1 MSKLTIKE
9 IKQEL
14 NEEFSFISNFE
25 MMKLFDYVHKT
36 KFSSK
41 LNEKRI
47 NEDERLEINLRMF
60 VKQILEKANDSDI
73 ADLYMYWRNGKRN
86 TKFLFE
92 QLDKEKLEQNSKF
105 ESAASSMINKIKNKV
120 ENVRFNIDDSQRIL
134 TIELYEDGGS
144 FIETVQFLYDEFLDK
159 EFNQNGDWKLMAKQG
174 NIIVLIYNPKGSEI
188 DVDVPEKI
196 EYDSKRE
203 KMTSGK
209 SE

>member
-73 ADLYMYWRNGKRN
+73 ADLYMY
-86 TKFLFE
+86 
-92 QLDKEKLEQNSKF
+92 
-105 ESAASSMINKIKNKV
+105 
-120 ENVRFNIDDSQRIL
+120 
-134 TIELYEDGGS
+134 
-144 FIETVQFLYDEFLDK
+144 
-159 EFNQNGDWKLMAKQG
+159 
-174 NIIVLIYNPKGSEI
+174 
-188 DVDVPEKI
+188 
-196 EYDSKRE
+196 
-203 KMTSGK
+203 
-209 SE
+209 